1 MRFPLLMLRWETGIL
16 PMLAPQMGQEN
27 RCILEFEYEGGFMVI
42 LVIQQLLFNSAVVKL
57 KTNER

>member
-1 MRFPLLMLRWETGIL
+1 MLRWETGIL

-42 LVIQQLLFNSAVVKL
+42 LVIQQLLFNSAMVKS